1 MADPKLRAHLM
12 DLGASSAQMADL
24 DDSSLI
30 ALAGDLHLAAGLGL
44 SMGEVAA
51 EAGCGADD
59 LRAIYESLGLRVEE
73 LAGFGP
79 GDVALASLITNDES
93 GIVAEVRPELMRVT
107 GTLVARLA
115 DAMVAAYVQD
125 VEQPVDDET
134 DLVAMANQNALAS
147 ALALVFAD
155 QLPTVFRHHMWAA
168 VRRQRNAQ
176 SGVRAPQIVHMAV
189 GFVDLVGFTPL
200 SRSLSP
206 AELIATVE
214 AFESRAFETA
224 GRHGGRIIKSI
235 GDEVMIAASDASV
248 VAAIALELIE
258 TTGAAPSV
266 APRGGV
272 SAGEVL
278 FRHGDYYGPVVN
290 LASRL
295 TAEAIPGEVLTD
307 QATIGSPLLSVQPA
321 GRRTLKGFEEP
332 VMVWSIDAAEPAP
345 TRQTP

>member
-1 MADPKLRAHLM
+1 MADPQLRAHLF
-12 DLGASSAQMADL
+12 DLGASSAQTADL
-24 DDSSLI
+24 DDYALI
-30 ALAGDLHLAAGLGL
+30 GLAGDLHLAAGLEL
-44 SMGEVAA
+44 SMVELAL
-51 EAGCGADD
+51 EAGCSVED
-59 LRAIYESLGLRVEE
+59 LRAIYGSLGLRVEE

-79 GDVALASLITNDES
+79 GDVALVSLITDDGNE
-93 GIVAEVRPELMRVT
+93 IIAEVSPELMRVT
-107 GTLVARLA
+107 GTLLARLA
-115 DAMVAAYVQD
+115 DATVAAYVQD
-125 VEQPVDDET
+125 IERPVDDET

-147 ALALVFAD
+147 TLALVFGD
-155 QLPTVFRHHMWAA
+155 QLPTVFRHHMWTA
-168 VRRQRNAQ
+168 VRRQRGAQ

-189 GFVDLVGFTPL
+189 GFVDLVGFTSL

-278 FRHGDYYGPVVN
+278 FRLGDYYGPVVN

-321 GRRTLKGFEEP
+321 GRRTLKGFAEP
-332 VMVWSIDAAEPAP
+332 VVVWSIDSAEPAP
-345 TRQTP
+345 TRKTP